1 MELMNKYVILNV
13 KWIQDNILT
22 FLSLVNSE
30 PNAQSKRAV
39 FSADVLIEA
48 NRVPSCAQ
56 ALWNEGSALTVWDPT
71 LLPLSSVILKHEEP
85 IDAIQ
90 VYPGGHLGA
99 RAVQK
104 YGLPWLHIAVFH
116 LKLGRI
122 KFVSATNIHVLIIL
136 RKIMKCYSLWNFLW
150 LFLYYSCSLDR

>member
-1 MELMNKYVILNV
+1 MQSKYIKCIFTLFYTC
-13 KWIQDNILT
+13 NILT

-30 PNAQSKRAV
+30 PNAHSKRAV
-39 FSADVLIEA
+39 FAADVLTEA
-48 NRVPSCAQ
+48 NLVPSCAH
-56 ALWNEGSALTVWDPT
+56 ALWNEGSAFTVWDPT

-116 LKLGRI
+116 LKLDRV
-122 KFVSATNIHVLIIL
+122 KFVLATKV
-136 RKIMKCYSLWNFLW
+136 
-150 LFLYYSCSLDR
+150 